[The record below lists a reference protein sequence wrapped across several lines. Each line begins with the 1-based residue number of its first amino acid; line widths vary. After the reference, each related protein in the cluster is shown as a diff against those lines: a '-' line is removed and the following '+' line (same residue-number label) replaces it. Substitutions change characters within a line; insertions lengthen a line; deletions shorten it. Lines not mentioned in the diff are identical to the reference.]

1 MLLNYTMKN
10 YIVPNAWILL
20 DELEFPQLTED
31 SKKKK
36 LENSLSVEE
45 LLEAVQCMN
54 SGKAPGPDG
63 IPVEML

>member
-1 MLLNYTMKN
+1 MNLNS
-10 YIVPNAWILL
+10 PNWLKI
-20 DELEFPQLTED
+20 
-31 SKKKK
+31 KKKK

-63 IPVEML
+63 IPVEIL